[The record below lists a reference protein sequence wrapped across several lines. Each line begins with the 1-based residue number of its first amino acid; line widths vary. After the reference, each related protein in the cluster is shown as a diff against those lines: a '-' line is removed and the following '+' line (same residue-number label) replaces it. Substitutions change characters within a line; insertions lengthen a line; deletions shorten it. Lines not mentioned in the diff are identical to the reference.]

1 MKKFGLILE
10 AVSQVVAA
18 VALVLSYRKLVAE
31 VEQARRLQSQMEED
45 HARLVRNVIRSE
57 HELFKME
64 ARQDP
69 KLHVSPA
76 EMNLRVCVF
85 CGQGKAVLIGIDTEQ
100 NANVYECRECGST
113 WENEIG
119 SDPNS
124 VTAAYPSRAARENAS
139 ISPKVGPRGRPVGVP
154 EGGDSGE

>member
-45 HARLVRNVIRSE
+45 HARLVRNVIHAE
-57 HELFKME
+57 HAMFKME
-64 ARQDP
+64 SRQNPDLGMP
-69 KLHVSPA
+69 SEVSA
-76 EMNLRVCVF
+76 AFVACTF
-85 CGQGKAVLIGIDTEQ
+85 CGRDKAVLIGVDMAQ
-100 NANVYECRECGST
+100 KANVYECQECGST
-113 WENEIG
+113 WENEFG

-124 VTAAYPSRAARENAS
+124 VTAAYPSKVARENAS
-139 ISPKVGPRGRPVGVP
+139 VSPKVGPVGVP

>member
-69 KLHVSPA
+69 
-76 EMNLRVCVF
+76 NLGMR
-85 CGQGKAVLIGIDTEQ
+85 KSHA
-100 NANVYECRECGST
+100 
-113 WENEIG
+113 
-119 SDPNS
+119 
-124 VTAAYPSRAARENAS
+124 
-139 ISPKVGPRGRPVGVP
+139 
-154 EGGDSGE
+154 